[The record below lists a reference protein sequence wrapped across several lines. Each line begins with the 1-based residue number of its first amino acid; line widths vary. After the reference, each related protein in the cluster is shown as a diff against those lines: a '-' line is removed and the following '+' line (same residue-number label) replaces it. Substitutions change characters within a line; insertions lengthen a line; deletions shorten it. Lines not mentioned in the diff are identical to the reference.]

1 MRETSESYQVQSPA
15 LRKSVC
21 STCVQSLLGHRERQE
36 IAILETL
43 RYYERE
49 LQLLRDENAELRRSA
64 QVFGELAE
72 RLNFALR
79 MAVSDEATANESC
92 AVAAD

>member
-1 MRETSESYQVQSPA
+1 MRETSESYQVQSPT

-21 STCVQSLLGHRERQE
+21 STCLQSLLDHRERQE
-36 IAILETL
+36 IAIIETL

-72 RLNFALR
+72 RLNFALQ
-79 MAVSDEATANESC
+79 MAVSAEATANESC